1 MSERPTLPDAPVP
14 AGDAGDSLPGW
25 MADALRRPVAVDPAR
40 AARIMALVRQAPRPR
55 RPSVWPLAP
64 HRPRW
69 ATRRGVLAPGGGAI
83 LAALLTA
90 FLWVGRV
97 ADVRPSAAP
106 GEMSAT
112 VLRDTVF
119 GDALRDTMRIVRL
132 VLAAPGA
139 SHVVSHVAA
148 ATGRAGDVT
157 PLHRDARTGAWVAT
171 VVVPR
176 DAVQLDLVVDGRLVR
191 GPAVAAERPLTTG
204 TPLPGD
210 TI

>member
-1 MSERPTLPDAPVP
+1 MSDRPTTPAAPEP
-14 AGDAGDSLPGW
+14 AGDAGESLPGW

-55 RPSVWPLAP
+55 RSSVWPLAP

-69 ATRRGVLAPGGGAI
+69 ATRRGVLAPGGGAV

-90 FLWVGRV
+90 VLWVARV
-97 ADVRPSAAP
+97 GDVRPGAVP
-106 GEMSAT
+106 GAMSAT
-112 VLRDTVF
+112 VLRDTVL
-119 GDALRDTMRIVRL
+119 GDALRDTMHIVRL
-132 VLAAPGA
+132 VLAAPNAAQVAVA
-139 SHVVSHVAA
+139 S
-148 ATGRAGDVT
+148 ATGGDVV

-176 DAVQLDLVVDGRLVR
+176 DAVRLDLVVDGRPVR
-191 GPAVAAERPLTTG
+191 GPAVAAERPADPMAS

>member
-1 MSERPTLPDAPVP
+1 MSERPTTPSAPVP
-14 AGDAGDSLPGW
+14 AGDAGESLPGW

-55 RPSVWPLAP
+55 RPSVWPLVP

-69 ATRRGVLAPGGGAI
+69 ATRRGVLAPGGGAV

-90 FLWVGRV
+90 FLWVARVGDGRPG
-97 ADVRPSAAP
+97 ATP

-112 VLRDTVF
+112 VLRDTVL
-119 GDALRDTMRIVRL
+119 GDALRDTMHIVRL

-139 SHVVSHVAA
+139 AQVAA
-148 ATGRAGDVT
+148 AGAGGDVT

-176 DAVQLDLVVDGRLVR
+176 DAVRLDLMIDGRLVR
-191 GPAVAAERPLTTG
+191 GPAVHDARPALG
-204 TPLPGD
+204 APPLPGD